1 MHTNGGDGR
10 SGPIPHRGARGEGM
24 GVPTGGWAAI
34 FATGGKSTKAANQKE
49 QQQTSKGKR
58 KQRGNSPTKAL
69 TTGGL

>member
-1 MHTNGGDGR
+1 MNGGDRR
-10 SGPIPHRGARGEGM
+10 SGCINYGGARGEGM
-24 GVPTGGWAAI
+24 GVPTGAWATI

-69 TTGGL
+69 TTG